1 VAAHLSAPRVK
12 FIATGD
18 LLTGVKDASMGTLTW
33 SKDPVHGE
41 KRAYTKIGLALLHFL
56 DKKKRSTPV
65 AQSRK
70 RTRDCGSPFG
80 GEDRPDVR
88 GRDHERGGYRR
99 EAAPSAPP
107 APMRSA
113 YASYPGD
120 FDRRRESPAG
130 RRGGPRRDW

>member
-1 VAAHLSAPRVK
+1 MKQQLVR
-12 FIATGD
+12 IR
-18 LLTGVKDASMGTLTW
+18 VKDASVGTLMDTLFETW

-56 DKKKRSTPV
+56 DNKKRISP
-65 AQSRK
+65 AIQSRK
-70 RTRDCGSPFG
+70 RTRDGDSPAG
-80 GEDRPDVR
+80 GEDRQENR
-88 GRDHERGGYRR
+88 GRDRERGGYRR

-113 YASYPGD
+113 YVTYPGD
-120 FDRRRESPAG
+120 FERRRERPAG